1 VAVSSGDDGGGM
13 WCMVVMYQMLV
24 LEVDGWN
31 DFLEPTETGILCWR
45 TVGQKEL
52 GIHMCVF

>member
-1 VAVSSGDDGGGM
+1 MSSGDGGGGM

-31 DFLEPTETGILCWR
+31 VFLEPTETGILCWR
-45 TVGQKEL
+45 TVGQKEF